1 VTDEPGT
8 THGPHVTPDVLA
20 DLQAGLLHDRAER
33 PTREHLVTCPACRAD
48 LEVLAA
54 IPDRLAAAGSVEP
67 IPADVAS
74 RLDAA
79 LAAAASAA
87 PDVAATPTGVPSLGA
102 TATHRRDRSGPRG
115 LRLLQAAAAVV
126 VVLGLGALAVSAIHG
141 GSQDG
146 AGTAGGASSD
156 RAASAPKSAAV
167 PVTASGRNWTPST
180 LAAAAPALASGTF
193 GPALSQYDSARKTA
207 ASSTSSATAPAS
219 PTPAAGLVNSS
230 AAGPAARLSDPDA
243 LRACVTNL
251 NDGDQTMQPLAVDLA
266 RWQGQPAAVLV
277 FPTVGDP
284 ASLDVYVVAPDCPT
298 GLFLNFARVPR
309 S

>member
-33 PTREHLVTCPACRAD
+33 PTREHLATCPACRAD

-87 PDVAATPTGVPSLGA
+87 PDVAATPTIVPSLGA

-141 GSQDG
+141 GSDSG
-146 AGTAGGASSD
+146 GTTSAGSSAGD
-156 RAASAPKSAAV
+156 RAATAKSGPA
-167 PVTASGRNWTPST
+167 PVTASGRNWTPTT
-180 LAAAAPALASGTF
+180 LAAAAPSLAAGTF
-193 GPALSQYDSARKTA
+193 GPAFSSYDSTGKTA
-207 ASSTSSATAPAS
+207 ASAPATAAPS
-219 PTPAAGLVNSS
+219 PEAGSNGPVNGAAV
-230 AAGPAARLSDPDA
+230 GPAGRLADPAA